1 MACNHYAKQTDQ
13 SNIFDAVCIFEPLND
28 DRNFLSY
35 SESKVEYAR
44 QLAAIQAGLK
54 AAGISSI
61 HEYEEAIGRM
71 IAHVRNSFPAQAVS
85 LNTIAVPG
93 NGTVVAT
100 IEAWSAG
107 KVYGTY
113 DRKNPTWEYQLKLD
127 GKVFCD
133 GTKKD

>member
-1 MACNHYAKQTDQ
+1 MSNHFAPQTD
-13 SNIFDAVCIFEPLND
+13 NTFNAVCIFEPLED

-44 QLAAIQAGLK
+44 QLAAIQEGLK
-54 AAGISSI
+54 AAGVSTL
-61 HEYEEAIGRM
+61 HEYEEAVGRM
-71 IAHVRNSFPAQAVS
+71 VAHVRNAFPAQAVS

-100 IEAWSAG
+100 IEAWGAG

-113 DRKNPTWEYQLKLD
+113 DRKNPAWAYTLKLD
-127 GKVFCD
+127 GVVICD
-133 GTKKD
+133 GTENL